1 MNRQAQAAVL
11 FLLGASLLHA
21 ATTDLYLRYVKQG
34 LRPLV
39 LVSGAVLIAAALAT
53 AWYER
58 KHARSRKRAHA
69 GHTDADHP
77 DARNRRADHPA
88 AEDPR
93 AGHTGAEDSRAGHTG
108 AEDSRAGHTDAE
120 DPRGEHTDA
129 RNPDAEHPHTEHTD
143 ADHVHPEPRISWLLV
158 LPLLALILVAPPA
171 LGSYSATRTGTALQ
185 EPLAYPDL
193 PEADP
198 LPLDVVDYAGRA
210 VYDHGR
216 TLHDRRIQLTGFLA
230 LDRDGTPYLVRMAL
244 NCCAADAQPV
254 KVALTGQVPPVLQP
268 DTWLRVTG
276 TYTPRR
282 TKDPV
287 NGGPIP
293 FIEVTE
299 AKPVAEPTD
308 PYDESWNG

>member
-1 MNRQAQAAVL
+1 MGDAVNRQAQAAVL

-58 KHARSRKRAHA
+58 KRARSRKQAQTQAQH
-69 GHTDADHP
+69 
-77 DARNRRADHPA
+77 
-88 AEDPR
+88 
-93 AGHTGAEDSRAGHTG
+93 
-108 AEDSRAGHTDAE
+108 
-120 DPRGEHTDA
+120 
-129 RNPDAEHPHTEHTD
+129 PDAEHSHAEH
-143 ADHVHPEPRISWLLV
+143 AHREPRISWLLV

-193 PEADP
+193 SAADP
-198 LPLDVVDYAGRA
+198 LPLNVVDYAGRA

-216 TLHDRRIQLTGFLA
+216 TLRDRRIQLTGFLA